1 LFDQHEQ
8 EFEGVSKRPC
18 GQLFSDW
25 PKREQIEDLTL
36 REACNKIIHA
46 TEIRHNVVDP
56 DPGYNPDQIGVYLRP
71 YLHLYGTKEGRNWKA
86 DLKIIEF
93 AKFGAAALV
102 RFHR

>member
-8 EFEGVSKRPC
+8 EFEEVSKRPC
-18 GQLFSDW
+18 GQLFPDW
-25 PKREQIEDLTL
+25 PKREAIEDLTL

-46 TEIRHNVVDP
+46 TKIGRNVVDP
-56 DPGYNPDQIGVYLRP
+56 DPGRNPDQIGVYLRP
-71 YLHLYGTKEGRNWKA
+71 YLHLYGTKDGRDWKA